1 MVEKIRKDWGA
12 MPVLFE
18 EKEEGGQGMVATI
31 PYGHGLLLLRTS
43 FSKKRKKGHPLGYT
57 RSSLLNGI

>member
-1 MVEKIRKDWGA
+1 

-43 FSKKRKKGHPLGYT
+43 LCVARRGG
-57 RSSLLNGI
+57 GIP